1 MVNSKFTWQPIKE
14 CNHMHSLI
22 NFQGPFPC
30 KGLVP
35 KVFDGMA
42 VGPAPHVHLVQSWAD
57 HFLAVDHST
66 SGPGVAGTCS
76 EKHEGAKR
84 AHPDN

>member
-1 MVNSKFTWQPIKE
+1 
-14 CNHMHSLI
+14 MHSLI

-35 KVFDGMA
+35 KVFVFDSMA
-42 VGPAPHVHLVQSWAD
+42 VGPAPHVRLVQPWAD

-76 EKHEGAKR
+76 EKHEGATWVQEPILITEK
-84 AHPDN
+84 